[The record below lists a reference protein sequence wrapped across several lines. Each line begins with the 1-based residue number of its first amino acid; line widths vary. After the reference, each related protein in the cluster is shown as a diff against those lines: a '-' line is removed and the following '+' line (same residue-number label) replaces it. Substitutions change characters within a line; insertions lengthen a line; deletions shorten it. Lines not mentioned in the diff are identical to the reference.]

1 MLVVL
6 SALGLIKVGPGHL
19 RLENNLLIYSP
30 SLPFSKPAT
39 SITTLLQSNIFSP
52 SISFCIFDTPRSFRI
67 SYHTSLIMRYSFIS
81 AAILALSSSIL
92 AQTSGFDAISSPTLD
107 QNVPAGTSLDIVW
120 QPSTSYTGTVTITLL
135 EGATPNTL
143 SLGAVVAGS

>member
-1 MLVVL
+1 
-6 SALGLIKVGPGHL
+6 
-19 RLENNLLIYSP
+19 
-30 SLPFSKPAT
+30 
-39 SITTLLQSNIFSP
+39 
-52 SISFCIFDTPRSFRI
+52 
-67 SYHTSLIMRYSFIS
+67 MRYSFIS

-120 QPSTSYTGTVTITLL
+120 QPSTDYTGTITITLL

>member
-6 SALGLIKVGPGHL
+6 SALGLIKVGPGL
-19 RLENNLLIYSP
+19 LQLKNDLLIYSSVSHSR
-30 SLPFSKPAT
+30 SLPLPSPPCFNL
-39 SITTLLQSNIFSP
+39 IFFSP

-67 SYHTSLIMRYSFIS
+67 FYHTSLIMRYSFIS

-120 QPSTSYTGTVTITLL
+120 QPSTSYTGTITITLL